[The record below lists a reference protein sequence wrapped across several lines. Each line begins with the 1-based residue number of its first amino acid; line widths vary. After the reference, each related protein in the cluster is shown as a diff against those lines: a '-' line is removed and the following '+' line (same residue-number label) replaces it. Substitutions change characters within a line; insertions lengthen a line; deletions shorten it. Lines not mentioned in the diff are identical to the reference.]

1 MSETVIV
8 FSKNWTKF
16 DQPMFTTLR
25 KSKFAK
31 EGEKVK
37 LACAAAF
44 TVADKFGVNPSEI
57 GSICNDRNIRICH
70 CQLGCFK

>member
-1 MSETVIV
+1 MDKTNDEIV
-8 FSKNWTKF
+8 SAVLEKTFK
-16 DQPMFTTLR
+16 D
-25 KSKFAK
+25 
-31 EGEKVK
+31 GEKVK

-44 TVADKFGVNPSEI
+44 TIADQFGVNPSEI